1 MGTLLTIFFA
11 MFAGFAVLER
21 LRPRQAYA
29 KARFWKLRGA
39 LAFAAYLGIASFAP
53 LMWDAFLAGHR
64 LLDLSGLPLWA
75 QIAIG
80 FGAAELVGYTWHR
93 TMHATPF
100 LWRWFH
106 QMHHSAERMDVW
118 GAFWFSPLDTVGF
131 TFAGSLALVGI
142 AGISAPAAIAINIAM
157 MFLSMWTH
165 ANIKT
170 PHWLGYIVAR
180 PESHSMHHARG
191 VHRYNYCDVPLI
203 DMLFGSFRNPRE
215 PIAEA
220 GFYDGASLK
229 VSKMLLG
236 RDIYNDDRGD
246 KSAGASRAAA

>member
-1 MGTLLTIFFA
+1 MTVLLLIFFA
-11 MFAGFAVLER
+11 MFAVFALLEL
-21 LRPRQAYA
+21 LRPRQGYPN
-29 KARFWKLRGA
+29 ARFWRLRGA
-39 LAFAAYLGIASFAP
+39 LAFVAYLGVATFSP
-53 LMWDAFLAGHR
+53 LLWDAFLGGHR
-64 LLDLSGLPLWA
+64 LFDLSGLPLWA

-142 AGISAPAAIAINIAM
+142 AGVTAPAAIVINIAM

-180 PESHSMHHARG
+180 PESHSAHHARG

-203 DMLFGSFRNPRE
+203 DMLFGTFRNPRTL
-215 PIAEA
+215 IAEA

-229 VSKMLLG
+229 VGQMLLG
-236 RDIYNDDRGD
+236 RDIYDYGRDDEE
-246 KSAGASRAAA
+246 AGAPGATA